1 MTNDQKYT
9 LTTKFIFDQKTKN
22 GFKNSVGKWFTF
34 LLVSYFP
41 SDLLMCVILHILISF
56 IAQLLFALSSYGLH
70 LDDAVD
76 VS

>member
-9 LTTKFIFDQKTKN
+9 LTTKLSLIKRQK
-22 GFKNSVGKWFTF
+22 SVGKWFTF